1 MPLPSDPAQV
11 SDAVAAWAEGHLT
24 ECLVR
29 VDGRLPGSG
38 FFVAPG
44 TVLTCAHVA
53 GPTAGRVTVWWQGLP
68 HPGTVREASAAPAND
83 ATLWPW
89 PDLAVIR
96 LDGLTE
102 HPCVWL
108 TNRMPGLGRPCF
120 GAGYSSTFAPS
131 LKPAVGLLRVT
142 GRYDFPPGELLKISH
157 EDVTQ
162 GMSGGPVLDPE
173 SGGVWGVVK
182 AKREHGGGFVV
193 PLAGLRD
200 LAPATHR
207 DLWRAHDLH
216 HHRQPDHDRRPTFD
230 ADRSARYVTPVEE
243 RELRGI
249 LATLPEIRAE
259 EHRADYERS
268 AGPLVKLSSVSRH
281 DYGDVAADLMNLV
294 APPAGEPPQVLTYAA
309 DLAGRHTDRPELRDW
324 VLYRTG
330 RLGVVA
336 PIVDRLT
343 GTSAAD
349 PVSVMVRLRPAGNNH
364 RRYHVTMWR
373 YVDADHVVPVVDDL
387 EAVPWPDAEKRVQ
400 DTLVEQIRHLTA
412 HERDIMIEFILPQ
425 ELLNEPVH
433 SWALWRSRRWET
445 LGSKYAVV
453 VRDLERLEDAESLAF
468 LKRRWNTTARQFL
481 RSGLASISCGDR
493 RSHAAMWAW
502 FGAQPQLSTVAL
514 PGPPDAAPSRVA
526 LEVALP
532 EGVPALTWCGTRCQE
547 CAGDAC
553 PVRLFQDG
561 LQDWL
566 ADTRHDALPQRF
578 LELRRAAAADG
589 HWGRDLVLLWDDPRR
604 RPPRQQMLP
613 PGEAEVA

>member
-1 MPLPSDPAQV
+1 MQ
-11 SDAVAAWAEGHLT
+11 
-24 ECLVR
+24 

-53 GPTAGRVTVWWQGLP
+53 GPTATRVTVRWRGLP
-68 HPGTVREASAAPAND
+68 HAGTVRAASAAPTGA
-83 ATLWPW
+83 ALWPW
-89 PDLAVIR
+89 PDLAVIH
-96 LDGLTE
+96 LDSLTE

-108 TNRMPGLGRPCF
+108 TTRMPSLGRPCF
-120 GAGYSSTFAPS
+120 GAGYSSTLAPS
-131 LKPAVGLLRVT
+131 LKPAVGLLHLT
-142 GRYDFPPGELLKISH
+142 GRHAFPPGTLLKISH

-162 GMSGGPVLDPE
+162 GMSGGPVLDPD
-173 SGGVWGVVK
+173 SGGVWGVIK
-182 AKREHGGGFVV
+182 AKREQGGGFVV
-193 PLAGLRD
+193 PLVGLRD
-200 LAPATHR
+200 LDPAIHR
-207 DLWRAHDLH
+207 QLWRAHDLH
-216 HHRQPDHDRRPTFD
+216 HHRHPDNEHRPMFD
-230 ADRSARYVTPVEE
+230 AERSVTYVTPREE

-249 LATLPEIRAE
+249 LATLPEIRGE
-259 EHRADYERS
+259 EHRTDYARS
-268 AGPLVKLSSVSRH
+268 AGPLARPPSAPQH
-281 DYGDVAADLMNLV
+281 DYGDVAADLMGLV

-309 DLAGRHTDRPELRDW
+309 DLARRHTDRPELRDW

-330 RLGVVA
+330 RLGVIP

-343 GTSAAD
+343 ESSVTD

-373 YVDADHVVPVVDDL
+373 YVDADHVVPVIDDL
-387 EAVPWPDAEKRVQ
+387 EAVPWPDARQRVQ
-400 DTLVEQIRHLTA
+400 DTLVEQIRHLAA
-412 HERDIMIEFILPQ
+412 HERDIMVEFILPQ

-493 RSHAAMWAW
+493 RGHEAMWGW
-502 FGAQPQLSTVAL
+502 VGSQPHLSAVAL
-514 PGPPDAAPSRVA
+514 PGPPDAAPSRVV

-532 EGVPALTWCGTRCQE
+532 AGVPALTWCGTRCQE
-547 CAGDAC
+547 CADDAC

-561 LQDWL
+561 LRGWL
-566 ADTRHDALPQRF
+566 ADTRHDGLPQRI
-578 LELRRAAAADG
+578 LELRRRAAAADE

-613 PGEAEVA
+613 PDEAEVA